1 MKNEDEIYED
11 TSDIQYVRTPRFRRL
26 YERLSKDDRI
36 RVTNA
41 KGDDLNFEQLKYL
54 L

>member
-1 MKNEDEIYED
+1 MKNEDEIYEG

-36 RVTNA
+36 HLEV
-41 KGDDLNFEQLKYL
+41 LLPHVWLHILKVV
-54 L
+54 